1 MEELNNLQETIE
13 VIEPVEVLE
22 NMEEIIEVD
31 NSKNLA
37 IGAVVITGLIAG
49 GIGIKKLWDRHKT
62 KKNTASTIKVV
73 FEEDNN
79 ESIESNEE

>member
-49 GIGIKKLWDRHKT
+49 GIGIKKLWDRHKS
-62 KKNTASTIKVV
+62 KRAASEVKVE
-73 FEEDNN
+73 FEEDIN
-79 ESIESNEE
+79 EPLESNEE